1 MRGKQQ
7 VRQTSNLGSCPE
19 EEGMSNHRCV
29 GEWESMRKL
38 KLSEKASF
46 NFGEKDTKKKK
57 VTAFCRNAHG
67 MSRYR

>member
-1 MRGKQQ
+1 
-7 VRQTSNLGSCPE
+7 
-19 EEGMSNHRCV
+19 MSNHRCV